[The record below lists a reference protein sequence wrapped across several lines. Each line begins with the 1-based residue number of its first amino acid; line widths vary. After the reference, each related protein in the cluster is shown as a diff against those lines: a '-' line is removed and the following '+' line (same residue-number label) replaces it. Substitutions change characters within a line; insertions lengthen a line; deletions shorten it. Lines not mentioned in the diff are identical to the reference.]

1 MNPTLIGIIFVGVG
15 VSFSAYHLS
24 YILRKKARVQHT
36 LGIIF
41 GVLFIN
47 MGSNLLADSIRD
59 KALKGKP

>member
-1 MNPTLIGIIFVGVG
+1 MNPTLIGVGFVGLG
-15 VSFSAYHLS
+15 VAFSAYHLS
-24 YILRKKARVQHT
+24 LALTKKTRMQHT

-59 KALKGKP
+59 KALHKKP